1 MSDNPGKER
10 PTNRVLPPCV
20 PCQGCRPQIACFV
33 DKVTSTRKKR
43 FFVQT
48 VCPGSRLQ
56 AFSKAFFDRH
66 SSKIKDNH
74 SYRAGPLFQ
83 FSADIVVLQHGYDC
97 YSSHRSAR
105 LFLVPTLRDLVHFFE
120 PATSEAM
127 NRLPLYGL
135 SLKDVTVT
143 SFLHKIKPYTAVY
156 ANRRIGVMAIV
167 GFSAGLPLAMTGS
180 TLQAWMTAV
189 GLDLR
194 TIGIF
199 SLVGLPYTLKFL
211 WSPLMDR
218 FIPPFFGRRRGWML
232 CTQLVLMLAIGMMAG
247 SSPKTALTLLAFLA
261 LVVAFAS
268 ASQDIVI
275 DAYRTDVLEDVERGA
290 GAAVYVAGY
299 RVAMLVSGG
308 LALILS
314 DRIGFRDTYMLIAGM
329 MVIGMVGSVLGPE
342 PKRRAAPPSSLK
354 EAIWGPLLDFFSRR
368 KATSIL
374 LLIIL
379 YKLGDA
385 YAGSL
390 TTAFLMRGVGFSLT
404 EIGTV
409 YKALTIISVVI
420 GAALGGSLMVRL
432 GLYRSLLL
440 FGILQA
446 VSNLSFM
453 ALAWAGK
460 SYSMMIWAVAF
471 ENLSGGMGTAAFVSL
486 LMSLCNQRYSATQ
499 FALLSSLAVL
509 GRVCVTPTSG
519 FLVTW
524 LGWSTFFFLTA
535 LSALPGLLILVYLR
549 REVDGTEE
557 AGRGV

>member
-1 MSDNPGKER
+1 M
-10 PTNRVLPPCV
+10 
-20 PCQGCRPQIACFV
+20 
-33 DKVTSTRKKR
+33 
-43 FFVQT
+43 
-48 VCPGSRLQ
+48 
-56 AFSKAFFDRH
+56 
-66 SSKIKDNH
+66 
-74 SYRAGPLFQ
+74 
-83 FSADIVVLQHGYDC
+83 
-97 YSSHRSAR
+97 
-105 LFLVPTLRDLVHFFE
+105 
-120 PATSEAM
+120 
-127 NRLPLYGL
+127 
-135 SLKDVTVT
+135 
-143 SFLHKIKPYTAVY
+143 KPYIDVY
-156 ANRRIGVMAIV
+156 GNRRIGIMAVV
-167 GFSAGLPLAMTGS
+167 GFSAGLPLALTAS

-189 GLDLR
+189 GIDLR

-218 FIPPFFGRRRGWML
+218 FVPPFFGRRRGWML
-232 CTQLVLMLAIGMMAG
+232 CAQLVLILAIGLMAG
-247 SSPKTALTLLAFLA
+247 SSPKTALTLLGFLA
-261 LVVAFAS
+261 FVVAFAS

-314 DRIGFRDTYMLIAGM
+314 DRIGFRDTYLLMATM
-329 MVIGMVGSVLGPE
+329 MVIGVIGSVFGPE
-342 PKRRAAPPSSLK
+342 PKLRAVPPSCLK
-354 EAIWGPLLDFFSRR
+354 EAVLGPLSDFFSRQ
-368 KATSIL
+368 KAASL
-374 LLIIL
+374 LFLIIL

-390 TTAFLMRGVGFSLT
+390 TTAFLMRGAGFSLT
-404 EIGTV
+404 DIGTV

-420 GAALGGSLMVRL
+420 GAAIGGSLMVRL

-453 ALAWAGK
+453 VLAWVGK
-460 SYSMMIWAVAF
+460 SYPIMIGAVAF

-486 LMSLCNQRYSATQ
+486 LMSLCNHRYSATQ

-524 LGWSTFFFLTA
+524 LGWSSFFFITT
-535 LSALPGLLILVYLR
+535 LSALPGLLLLVYLR
-549 REVDGTEE
+549 REVMGTAES
-557 AGRGV
+557 GCSV